1 MCILNNKR
9 FNKVINN
16 KLWPP
21 ACLLT
26 FTEKK
31 KKLKERCYILKYHC
45 KIFFIYDQ

>member
-1 MCILNNKR
+1 M

-31 KKLKERCYILKYHC
+31 KLKERCYILKYHC